1 MCQGSHKTGAN
12 GCLIFEK
19 IAHKP
24 FEEDEMTKKVLYVI
38 VTTLFVAAMLA
49 ACAGPATTVAPVA
62 TNPPATSVPATSAP
76 ATSAPAT
83 SVPATSAPQT
93 HPQSDAIITVTAASQ
108 SGTTIVRNFNPFSA
122 NELFP
127 TAYGI

>member
-24 FEEDEMTKKVLYVI
+24 FEEDKMTKKVLYVF

-49 ACAGPATTVAPVA
+49 ACGAPAVTTVAPVP
-62 TNPPATSVPATSAP
+62 TNPP